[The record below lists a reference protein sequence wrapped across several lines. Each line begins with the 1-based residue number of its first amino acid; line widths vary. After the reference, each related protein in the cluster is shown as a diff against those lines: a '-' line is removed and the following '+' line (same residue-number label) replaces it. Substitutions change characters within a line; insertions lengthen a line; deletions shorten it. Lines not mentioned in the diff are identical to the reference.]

1 MNKKILTMGIA
12 SAVILAPTVLATKA
26 HASSIQEI
34 IEQAVPVATEN
45 NIYPSVAIAQG
56 ILESGNGS
64 SYLSTHY
71 NNVFGVKWTYGEKA
85 PLLTKEV
92 INGKWV
98 DIVQDFQVYPSFS
111 ESFKAYARLI
121 RNNRIYSGAWRENA
135 PTYRDATAWLQGRYA
150 TDTSYASKLNSIIER
165 MNLTQYDSNS
175 GQSTQNKP
183 TLNSGQQDSQPPT
196 VDTQKFTTYTV
207 VSGDTLSK
215 IASKFNL
222 TYQQLAQLNLIK
234 NPNLINIG
242 QVLKINK
249 GTELKPTEPIVT
261 PTVSNSPEAKP
272 EAVVTQLNQSPK
284 EVAPQLD
291 PNPERFSSYTVK
303 AGDTLN
309 SIAALVNDSVQ
320 NIATKNK
327 IKNINLISVGQIL
340 FVKEHS
346 IIDSKPKV
354 PVMAQPSIEV
364 KPEVSNTTQTPSQ
377 SEPYIVKYGDTLS
390 KIASKF
396 NLSVSQ
402 LASRNNI
409 KNINLINV
417 GQKINVNTTSSVAEP
432 KNRKYTVKSGDTLS
446 KIAYENRVTVS
457 SLAKVNGIQNVNMI
471 FEGQTLNLI

>member
-64 SYLSTHY
+64 SYLATHY

-111 ESFKAYARLI
+111 ESFKSYARLI

-150 TDTSYASKLNSIIER
+150 TDTSYASKLNSIIEK
-165 MNLTQYDSNS
+165 MNLTQYDSNI
-175 GQSTQNKP
+175 GQSDQNKP
-183 TLNSGQQDSQPPT
+183 TLETGPQASQSPAI
-196 VDTQKFTTYTV
+196 DIKEFTTYTV

-215 IASKFNL
+215 IASKFDL
-222 TYQQLAQLNLIK
+222 TYQELAQLNSIK
-234 NPNLINIG
+234 NPNSIIIG
-242 QVLKINK
+242 QVLKVNK
-249 GTELKPTEPIVT
+249 RAETKTTEPIVST
-261 PTVSNSPEAKP
+261 PVSNVIEAQPK
-272 EAVVTQLNQSPK
+272 AVVTQLNQSPK

-291 PNPERFSSYTVK
+291 PNPERFASYTVK

-309 SIAALVNDSVQ
+309 SIAYLVNDSVQ

-327 IKNINLISVGQIL
+327 IKNINLILVGQVL

-346 IIDSKPKV
+346 VIESKTEVSEV
-354 PVMAQPSIEV
+354 PQPSIES
-364 KPEVSNTTQTPSQ
+364 KPEASNTTQTPDQ
-377 SEPYIVKYGDTLS
+377 SETYIVRYGDTLS

-402 LASRNNI
+402 IASRNNI

-432 KNRKYTVKSGDTLS
+432 KNSKYTVKSGDTLS